1 MADGRQRRLV
11 VELMGRRGFPSAG
24 TVSDAH
30 RACGAADDD
39 IGAGVGEWVD
49 GLDQRTVSSLIDR
62 LYTGECAAA
71 ADEAA
76 AAKGFA

>member
-24 TVSDAH
+24 MVSDAH
-30 RACGAADDD
+30 RACGAGDDD
-39 IGAGVGEWVD
+39 IGASLGKWVD
-49 GLDQRTVSSLIDR
+49 DLDQRTVSSLIDR

-71 ADEAA
+71 AAEGIA
-76 AAKGFA
+76 